1 VTPVHPGN
9 FYFGAAPNQS
19 NFMAPLLII
28 FMPKAYPM
36 KRLLAITIL
45 FPIFLSAQTPHGFI
59 IKSLVIQDALHQNP
73 NIIVEKILNN
83 RYSVELAAALRN
95 GTWYWQG
102 GKGSIFPTF
111 RECTGFSVGI
121 AARYY
126 LSEKKSPNA
135 WYTSGL
141 LRYSETH
148 IKQASLYTA
157 GSNGGQRKVNLSRSG
172 SELGLVFGRQFLIA
186 KHITTEVYIGAGTY
200 LQFSKEDYVSGPLDE
215 VIPEQVNFKFRPYLG
230 WTAGYFF
237 GKK

>member
-1 VTPVHPGN
+1 MASLLILFTPNANPMKH
-9 FYFGAAPNQS
+9 
-19 NFMAPLLII
+19 LLII
-28 FMPKAYPM
+28 F
-36 KRLLAITIL
+36 IL
-45 FPIFLSAQTPHGFI
+45 FPIFISAQTSHGFI
-59 IKSLVIQDALHQNP
+59 LKSLVLQDAVHQNP
-73 NIIVEKILNN
+73 NVIVEKVINN
-83 RYSVELAAALRN
+83 RYSVEFAAALRN

-141 LRYSETH
+141 LRYNETH

-157 GSNGGQRKVNLSRSG
+157 GSNGGERKVNLSRKG
-172 SELGLVFGRQFLIA
+172 PEMGLVFGRQFLIF
-186 KHITTEVYIGAGTY
+186 KHITTEAYLGVGTY
-200 LQFSKEDYVSGPLDE
+200 FQFSKEDYVSWPHDE
-215 VIPEQVNFKFRPYLG
+215 VISEQVSFKFRPYLG
-230 WTAGYFF
+230 WSVGYFF